1 MKWVICDWANNLKFN
16 GQWFDYYEEAHVF
29 LCEYEGIIGDL
40 EEFWVRPYEEY
51 RKTQLA

>member
-16 GQWFDYYEEAHVF
+16 GLEFDYYEEAHVF
-29 LCEYEGIIGDL
+29 LCEYVVEEDL
-40 EEFWVRPYEEY
+40 EEFWVRPYVEY